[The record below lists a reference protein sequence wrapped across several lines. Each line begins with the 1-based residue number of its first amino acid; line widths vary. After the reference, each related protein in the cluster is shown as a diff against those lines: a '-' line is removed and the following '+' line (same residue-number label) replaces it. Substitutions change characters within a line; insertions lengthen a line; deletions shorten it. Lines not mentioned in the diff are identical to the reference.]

1 MDKLPQETLS
11 LPIVLVMLSAL
22 AASLAVWAM
31 VGARTLRGMAVLPY
45 EGRRRVP
52 WRATEVAVVLGVYA
66 LPIMIS
72 LVFAAA
78 AAPVEK
84 TPEHELP
91 GARIAGSME
100 TPDAEKPDGD
110 HGVVELLRADFSART
125 FLLCILVAAVVAPIV
140 EEFLF
145 RLLLQGWLEAVELRL
160 RRPGSELR
168 RLVPGLAPV
177 LLTSVLFAAMHVR
190 LPAEPKDPEELIHNL
205 AGGALVGLLTL
216 VFAVCLLRFRAGA
229 TLEDLGLIAGKLFS
243 DVRLGILL
251 FAALTAPIYLMLYGL
266 VLFVLPEGVVADPI
280 PLFFFAL
287 ALGIV
292 YYRTHRIVPVIVAH
306 MAFNAYALSMAWLML
321 SK

>member
-1 MDKLPQETLS
+1 MDRLPQDTLS
-11 LPIVLVMLSAL
+11 LPILLVMLSAL

-66 LPIMIS
+66 LPIVIS
-72 LVFAAA
+72 LLLGSSAAT
-78 AAPVEK
+78 VEK
-84 TPEHELP
+84 TGGVDVP
-91 GARIAGSME
+91 GALATDLSE
-100 TPDAEKPDGD
+100 TPDPEKVDAD
-110 HGVVELLRADFSART
+110 HPVVELLRGDFSIQT
-125 FLLCILVAAVVAPIV
+125 FLLCVLVAVVVAPIV

-160 RRPGSELR
+160 RRPPSALR
-168 RLVPGLAPV
+168 RLIPGLGPV
-177 LLTSVLFAAMHVR
+177 LLASLLFAAMHFR
-190 LPAEPKDPEELIHNL
+190 QPALPKDPEQLTNIL

-216 VFAVCLLRFRAGA
+216 VFAICLLRFRAGA
-229 TLEDLGLIAGKLFS
+229 TLEDFGLVAEKVFR
-243 DVRLGILL
+243 DVRLGLLL